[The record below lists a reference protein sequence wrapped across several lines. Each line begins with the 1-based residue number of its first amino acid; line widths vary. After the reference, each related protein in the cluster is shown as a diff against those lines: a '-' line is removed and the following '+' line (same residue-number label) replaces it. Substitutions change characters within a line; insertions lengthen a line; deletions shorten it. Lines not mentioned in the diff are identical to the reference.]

1 LFLEKLIWSYPLVIV
16 LIITHVFL
24 TFKLKFPQKNIFKG
38 FKLLFGNRSSFNILM
53 TVLSGTIGIG
63 NIVGVASAV
72 IIGGIGSIF
81 WMFIAGFFAI
91 ATKYAETYICLKY
104 RKKEKNEY
112 IGGAMYV
119 LKDRIG
125 NNFLAMF
132 FSVSV
137 ILASFGIGCMIQSNS
152 ATNILISNFNIN
164 IDIVVFIITGICLI
178 YIFLSENILKKISGI
193 LIPISTVIY
202 LYLCIVIIYIFR
214 DNLVTTINNIII
226 DAFNIKSGAV
236 GIFAFFSLRALSIGM
251 SRGIF
256 SNEAGM
262 GSSPILSCSTTNNNL
277 EEQSIISSISVFID
291 TVVLCTLTGI
301 ALVISN
307 QYINETNAI
316 NLVNNVFS
324 NTFMGNYLIMFCL
337 IVFAISSIPCWS
349 YYGKIAVKYIFK
361 SNFYVFV
368 YKVIYVICIYIG
380 CVTTLNTVW
389 SLSSIANACMIIPNI
404 YMIYYLIKEI
414 K

>member
-1 LFLEKLIWSYPLVIV
+1 MVLFLEKLIWSYPLVIV
-16 LIITHVFL
+16 LIITHIFL

-38 FKLLFGNRSSFNILM
+38 FKLLFSNRSSFNILM

-178 YIFLSENILKKISGI
+178 
-193 LIPISTVIY
+193 
-202 LYLCIVIIYIFR
+202 
-214 DNLVTTINNIII
+214 
-226 DAFNIKSGAV
+226 
-236 GIFAFFSLRALSIGM
+236 
-251 SRGIF
+251 
-256 SNEAGM
+256 
-262 GSSPILSCSTTNNNL
+262 
-277 EEQSIISSISVFID
+277 
-291 TVVLCTLTGI
+291 
-301 ALVISN
+301 
-307 QYINETNAI
+307 
-316 NLVNNVFS
+316 
-324 NTFMGNYLIMFCL
+324 
-337 IVFAISSIPCWS
+337 
-349 YYGKIAVKYIFK
+349 
-361 SNFYVFV
+361 
-368 YKVIYVICIYIG
+368 
-380 CVTTLNTVW
+380 
-389 SLSSIANACMIIPNI
+389 
-404 YMIYYLIKEI
+404 
-414 K
+414 